1 MAEQVTERHEATLR
15 DYLGIMF
22 RQKWVIFTVLAIPT
36 ILVLVQTLGSRT
48 LYKSTATV
56 LLRRGQKESAI
67 VAYVTVLPWEEQVSS
82 EEQTATSA
90 VVLSKAQGILD
101 GWQSQVPE
109 KDRIKIRPSAAEA
122 GIVGESNVLAISYV
136 DYKPTVA
143 RTVTQAL
150 TEAYMQYRHEGSL
163 APGLIGFFD
172 TQIEE
177 VKARLG
183 ELRQERET
191 FMKEHGV
198 NDLNWKTK
206 TLIDMWNRLS
216 SQLNDAVSA
225 RIVQETRVAQM
236 RKLLSNPD
244 VEVPIIEVSP
254 FPGESV
260 IDMLRKSKDSLKQE
274 LEKTQAN
281 FTDKDQRVIALRRQ
295 LAETE
300 DLLRK
305 EIKQEIVIAEAR
317 LAPLVANENEFRRD
331 VARVEAQLVGYPEQ
345 ETVLSDLDSRIKILE
360 RDYETL
366 TSRKIDAMV
375 SKESSPEWNVI
386 LLSPPSQPMA
396 LRTKDYV
403 RLSLGPLLGLLVGIG
418 LAFLFDSLDHS
429 VKTKGEAESILGI
442 PVVAS
447 IVNLKDWDRGPKER
461 ESKK

>member
-1 MAEQVTERHEATLR
+1 MAEQVTERHEATVR

-22 RQKWVIFTVLAIPT
+22 RQKWVILTVLVIPT
-36 ILVLVQTLGSRT
+36 IVVLMQTLGSRT

-67 VAYVTVLPWEEQVSS
+67 LPYITVLPWEEQVSS

-90 VVLSKAQGILD
+90 VVVARAQKVLD

-109 KDRIKIRPSAAEA
+109 RDRIRIRASSAEA

-150 TEAYMQYRHEGSL
+150 TEAYIEYRRETSR
-163 APGLIGFFD
+163 APDLMSFFD

-177 VKARLG
+177 VTARLG
-183 ELRQERET
+183 ELRQEREA

-198 NDLNWKTK
+198 NDMDWKTK
-206 TLIDMWNRLS
+206 VLLTMWQDLS
-216 SQLNDAVSA
+216 SQLNAAVSE
-225 RIVQETRVAQM
+225 RIVEEAKVAQT
-236 RKLLSNPD
+236 RKLMSNPD
-244 VEVPIIEVSP
+244 VEVPILEEQA
-254 FPGESV
+254 GRESL
-260 IDMLRKSKDSLKQE
+260 INTFRDSRASLRLE
-274 LEKTQAN
+274 LEKMQAN
-281 FTDKDQRVIALRRQ
+281 YTSKDQRVIGLRRQ

-300 DLLRK
+300 DQLRK
-305 EIKQEIVIAEAR
+305 EIKQSLVLAEAR
-317 LAPLVANENEFRRD
+317 LAPLVAKENQLRRD

-345 ETVLSDLDSRIKILE
+345 ETVLDDLNTRIRLLE

-366 TSRKIDAMV
+366 TSKKIEAMV
-375 SKESSPEWNVI
+375 SKESSPEWDFI
-386 LLSPPSQPMA
+386 LLSPPSQPVA

-429 VKTKGEAESILGI
+429 VKTKSETESMLGI

-447 IVNLKDWDRGPKER
+447 IVDLKDWDRKLTKLEG
-461 ESKK
+461 KK